1 MANNGGTVIADKTK
15 LKVNAFT
22 GTAAEVQTAF
32 RAAIANDD
40 VVISCDVSRKKD
52 GRLVEKLIERKKKA
66 APKKKAAKKS
76 KKE

>member
-40 VVISCDVSRKKD
+40 VVISCDTTRKKNTEIITLTVVWYD
-52 GRLVEKLIERKKKA
+52 VA
-66 APKKKAAKKS
+66 
-76 KKE
+76 